1 VTANNLPYETMMRIV
16 SGDWVAV
23 LSPRG
28 AALVELRNGE
38 TVVTTSSWAG
48 ASQWFSGSTLFPWV
62 NRLADGA
69 WRLTARKLQAPINDN
84 QNNCANHG
92 LVFDRGF
99 RIVARTDNAITLAI
113 TLEPGDA
120 YPAALDLTV
129 NYTLTDSGLTVTY
142 EVANPGHTR
151 LPFAIGGHPYL
162 LADQD
167 SVLEFEAQGRVE
179 VDGRLLPT
187 EISSIDRTP
196 TVLDVA
202 NRKHYTDAC
211 FTGLTR
217 DASGRA
223 SVRLS
228 RPSANL
234 TVTLW
239 QDEAFTH
246 LQVFTLQ
253 TGRSERRNLVALEP
267 QTAAANALNTG
278 DGLIWLDAGQNFTG
292 SWGITI
298 GAN

>member
-1 VTANNLPYETMMRIV
+1 MTANNLPEETLLRIV
-16 SGDWVAV
+16 SGDWVAI

-28 AALVELRNGE
+28 AALIELVHCE

-69 WRLTARKLQAPINDN
+69 WHLTSRKLQAPINDN

-92 LVFDRGF
+92 LVFNRAF
-99 RIVARTDNAITLAI
+99 QIAARTDNAITFAI
-113 TLEPGDA
+113 TLEPDDA
-120 YPAALDLTV
+120 YPAALDLAVT
-129 NYTLTDSGLTVTY
+129 YSLSETGLAVTY
-142 EVANPGHTR
+142 EVSNVGRAR
-151 LPFAIGGHPYL
+151 LPFALGGHPYL

-167 SVLEFEAQGRVE
+167 SVLEFGAQGRVE

-187 EISSIDRTP
+187 DISSIDRTQ
-196 TVLDVA
+196 TVLEVA
-202 NRKHYTDAC
+202 NRKQYTDAC
-211 FTGLTR
+211 FTGLAR

-223 SVRLS
+223 SAHLS

-239 QDEAFTH
+239 QDETFTH

-253 TGRSERRNLVALEP
+253 TGRSERPNLVALEP

-278 DGLIWLDAGQNFTG
+278 DGLIWLDGGQNFTG

>member
-1 VTANNLPYETMMRIV
+1 MPDETMIRVV

-28 AALVELRNGE
+28 AALVELRHGK
-38 TVVTTSSWAG
+38 TVVTTSSWEG

-69 WRLTARKLQAPINDN
+69 WHLAARKLQAPINDS

-92 LVFDRGF
+92 LVFDRDF
-99 RIVARTDNAITLAI
+99 PIAVRTDNAITFNI

-120 YPAALDLTV
+120 YPAELDLTV
-129 NYTLTDSGLTVTY
+129 TYTLTDTGLTVTY
-142 EVANPGHTR
+142 EVSNSGHTR
-151 LPFAIGGHPYL
+151 LPFALGGHPYL

-167 SVLEFEAQGRVE
+167 SVLEFEAHGRVE
-179 VDGRLLPT
+179 VDERLLPT
-187 EISSIDRTP
+187 DLSSIDLTP
-196 TVLDVA
+196 TALEVA

-211 FTGLTR
+211 FTGLGR
-217 DASGRA
+217 DASGIA
-223 SVRLS
+223 SAHLS

-253 TGRSERRNLVALEP
+253 TGRSERPNLVALEP

-278 DGLIWLDAGQNFTG
+278 DGLIWLDGGQNFTG

>member
-1 VTANNLPYETMMRIV
+1 MPDETMMRIV

-28 AALVELRNGE
+28 AALDELRHDE

-69 WRLTARKLQAPINDN
+69 WQLTARKLKAPINDN

-92 LVFDRGF
+92 LVFDRDF
-99 RIVARTDNAITLAI
+99 RIVARTDNAITFAI
-113 TLEPGDA
+113 TLEPSDA
-120 YPAALDLTV
+120 YPAALNLTV
-129 NYTLTDSGLTVTY
+129 TYTLTDTGLTVTY
-142 EVANPGHTR
+142 ELSNPGHTPM
-151 LPFAIGGHPYL
+151 PFAIGGHPYL

-167 SVLEFEAQGRVE
+167 SVLEFEAHERVE
-179 VDGRLLPT
+179 VDERLLPT
-187 EISSIDRTP
+187 DINSIDRTP
-196 TVLDVA
+196 TVLEVA

-211 FTGLTR
+211 FTGLVR

-223 SVRLS
+223 SARLS

-234 TVTLW
+234 TVKLW

-253 TGRSERRNLVALEP
+253 TGRSERPNLVALEP

-278 DGLIWLDAGQNFTG
+278 DGLIWLDGGQNFTG

>member
-1 VTANNLPYETMMRIV
+1 LPEETLLRIV
-16 SGDWVAV
+16 SGDWVAI

-28 AALVELRNGE
+28 AALIELVHCE

-69 WRLTARKLQAPINDN
+69 WHLTSRKLQAPINDN

-92 LVFDRGF
+92 LVFDRDF
-99 RIVARTDNAITLAI
+99 PIAVRTDNAITFNI

-120 YPAALDLTV
+120 YPAELDLTV
-129 NYTLTDSGLTVTY
+129 TYTLTDTGLTVTY
-142 EVANPGHTR
+142 EVSNSGHTR
-151 LPFAIGGHPYL
+151 LPFALGGHPYL

-167 SVLEFEAQGRVE
+167 SVLEFEAHGRVE
-179 VDGRLLPT
+179 VDERLLPT
-187 EISSIDRTP
+187 DLSSIDRTP
-196 TVLDVA
+196 TALEVA

-211 FTGLTR
+211 FTGLVR
-217 DASGRA
+217 DAGGRA
-223 SVRLS
+223 SALLS

-234 TVTLW
+234 TVELW
-239 QDEAFTH
+239 QDDAFTH

-253 TGRSERRNLVALEP
+253 SGRSERPNLVALEP

-278 DGLIWLDAGQNFTG
+278 DGLIWLDGGQNFTG

>member
-1 VTANNLPYETMMRIV
+1 MTANNLPDETMIRIAM
-16 SGDWVAV
+16 GDWVAL
-23 LSPRG
+23 LSQRG
-28 AALVELRNGE
+28 AALVELRHGE

-69 WRLTARKLQAPINDN
+69 WHLTSRKLQAPINDN

-92 LVFDRGF
+92 LVFDRDF
-99 RIVARTDNAITLAI
+99 RIVARTDNAITFAI
-113 TLEPGDA
+113 TLEPDDA
-120 YPAALDLTV
+120 YPAALDLAVT
-129 NYTLTDSGLTVTY
+129 YTLTDTGLTVTY

-162 LADQD
+162 LADEE
-167 SVLEFEAQGRVE
+167 SVLEFGAQGRVE

-187 EISSIDRTP
+187 DISAIDRTP
-196 TVLDVA
+196 TVLEVA

-211 FTGLTR
+211 FTGLVR

-223 SVRLS
+223 SAHLS

-253 TGRSERRNLVALEP
+253 TGRSERPNLVALEP

-278 DGLIWLDAGQNFTG
+278 DGLIWLDGGQKFTG

-298 GAN
+298 GAS